1 MYAKEVIEEAREEI
15 ELIHNLTR
23 GEDRHPRLT
32 PIKELRAVENG
43 CAIFYQSNF
52 GNLKGMKKVVVSAN
66 IVMLAKN
73 RHCEFQPMNRISVN
87 FQRSKQIFEEIGI
100 DILDKK
106 FLHFRFSLTPDLL
119 VVFLVVHNE
128 SANPTSYHRFHNNIH
143 KGGHWKKTMLDY
155 SR

>member
-52 GNLKGMKKVVVSAN
+52 GNLKGMKK
-66 IVMLAKN
+66 IM
-73 RHCEFQPMNRISVN
+73 PIDN
-87 FQRSKQIFEEIGI
+87 FII
-100 DILDKK
+100 
-106 FLHFRFSLTPDLL
+106 
-119 VVFLVVHNE
+119 
-128 SANPTSYHRFHNNIH
+128 
-143 KGGHWKKTMLDY
+143 Y
-155 SR
+155 S

>member
-52 GNLKGMKKVVVSAN
+52 GNLNGMKKIMPIDN
-66 IVMLAKN
+66 FMLTEN
-73 RHCEFQPMNRISVN
+73 
-87 FQRSKQIFEEIGI
+87 
-100 DILDKK
+100 
-106 FLHFRFSLTPDLL
+106 
-119 VVFLVVHNE
+119 
-128 SANPTSYHRFHNNIH
+128 
-143 KGGHWKKTMLDY
+143 
-155 SR
+155 

>member
-52 GNLKGMKKVVVSAN
+52 GNLKGMKRLCQQILLCSLKTGIAN
-66 IVMLAKN
+66 SN
-73 RHCEFQPMNRISVN
+73 Q
-87 FQRSKQIFEEIGI
+87 
-100 DILDKK
+100 
-106 FLHFRFSLTPDLL
+106 
-119 VVFLVVHNE
+119 
-128 SANPTSYHRFHNNIH
+128 
-143 KGGHWKKTMLDY
+143 
-155 SR
+155 